1 MGLVELLKRLITSK
15 PELRHPR
22 PIEGTSLIEGFGE
35 EGIIIYDSRTNK
47 VLFGGANPD
56 LGYIGRLN
64 GKHVGRKQ
72 EEVDERW
79 KTYFVDESGNIL
91 FGRKYDYESLALVDS
106 NSEEYVDINLNDLD
120 PVTSR
125 GKLRG
130 TEDLLVE
137 YVQNNYDEGTLNIY
151 DENGRVIAKN
161 IPAFTREK
169 EEKRFEGDAGEV
181 MCPAT
186 RFCFANVEGQLLFE
200 VKYGQESKL
209 YELIRT

>member
-35 EGIIIYDSRTNK
+35 DGIIIYDSRTNK
-47 VLFGGANPD
+47 VLFGGANSD
-56 LGYIGRLN
+56 LWYIGRLN

-72 EEVDERW
+72 EEVDEKWR
-79 KTYFVDESGNIL
+79 TYFVDEGGNIL
-91 FGRKYDYESLALVDS
+91 WGKKYDRESLALVDS
-106 NSEEYVDINLNDLD
+106 NSEEYIDIDLD
-120 PVTSR
+120 CFGPVTSR
-125 GKLRG
+125 DKPKG
-130 TEDLLVE
+130 TEDLFVE

-151 DENGRVIAKN
+151 DENGRVIAKD

-169 EEKRFEGDAGEV
+169 EEKGFEGDAGEV

-186 RFCFANVEGQLLFE
+186 RFCFAN
-200 VKYGQESKL
+200 
-209 YELIRT
+209 I